1 MPEFFF
7 DYGLFLAKAV
17 TVVAAIGA
25 VLVLLIAAASRK
37 EHKPSGLRVEKLND
51 KYRAMADTV
60 RRAVM
65 SKSEWKQKG
74 RREKKERKQKEK
86 SRKSN
91 QQSDKRIFVIN
102 FRGDMRATGVSALR
116 EEVSAIATVASEQDE
131 VVVCLENAGGTV
143 HEHGLGASQLLRLK
157 DRKIPLT
164 IIVDKVAASGG
175 YLMASIADQ
184 LIAAPFAI
192 IGSVGVLAQLP
203 NFNRFLESHGI
214 DFEQITAG
222 KYKRTL
228 SLFGKNT
235 EEDRAKMKEDLEDV
249 HDLFKAVVAEHR
261 PAMDV
266 DSIATGEYWYGSRAK
281 QLGLVDELGSSD
293 DYLMRAAETADIYGV
308 LYKGRPTLVQRLQSV
323 ITSMLNS
330 LGF

>member
-1 MPEFFF
+1 MSEFFF
-7 DYGLFLAKAV
+7 DYGLFLVKAV

-51 KYRAMADTV
+51 KYRAMGDTV

-65 SKSEWKQKG
+65 SKSEWRQKG

-86 SRKSN
+86 SKKSN

-308 LYKGRPTLVQRLQSV
+308 LYQGRPTLVQRLQSV